1 MYSQSLY
8 HMKFAFHQIRGISG
22 LYMICGRRMMKVGVV
37 DEPVLKFNND
47 NMMNPTTDVKTTC
60 PKPVI
65 IDTFPIFLRWLRF
78 RLKPIINKSS
88 TTPN

>member
-47 NMMNPTTDVKTTC
+47 NF
-60 PKPVI
+60 I
-65 IDTFPIFLRWLRF
+65 LRG
-78 RLKPIINKSS
+78 
-88 TTPN
+88 